1 MREQKNRLFAAMD
14 SRCCCRPAEMSRVS
28 WEGGMLSCPPP
39 WVVVAAFRERRSR
52 LVSSTCVSSQ
62 SVTLAVLLI
71 GLPARTPRLNG
82 LWQDSEVARK
92 SANWETSA
100 VYFLFLFCLLV
111 CLFFKHRRSST
122 AVRARPRSELLH
134 RLQTTA
140 VLSTRSTRLAQLLIN
155 GGGSLCLRVFLWWP
169 SRATRVWITTDATAR
184 RHLGV
189 GGPWPWRSSPGPT
202 ASQWSGRPLL
212 CLEARRTGDTTRSR
226 WNFTPA
232 VKHRIPDVLYS
243 RMPRKAEWRCID

>member
-155 GGGSLCLRVFLWWP
+155 GGGPSACVYFYDDRLARLVSESLRTRQPVVT
-169 SRATRVWITTDATAR
+169 SASVGRGRGDRAQAQPPLSGAA
-184 RHLGV
+184 
-189 GGPWPWRSSPGPT
+189 GP
-202 ASQWSGRPLL
+202 
-212 CLEARRTGDTTRSR
+212 CY
-226 WNFTPA
+226 
-232 VKHRIPDVLYS
+232 V
-243 RMPRKAEWRCID
+243 